1 MHLASESAM
10 RPELLRHAARG
21 PILLK
26 NVYPAPVVADAR
38 SLLFHGLANRLKHE
52 LPWVGVISE
61 NSDGFQ
67 DALRV
72 PFFFYIKRLF
82 VMVLQM
88 ASISV
93 GMWVKVDCKNSMG
106 LAFEHD
112 GIVAD
117 TASNPEQ
124 VIVIHYAPA
133 GLRVITETTLSQ
145 FMKMGDNA
153 RIVSE
158 ITSLSSTVIV
168 ARARSQ
174 LGRADCQHFVHRC
187 YHGSAYSRQVF
198 KISLFGFGFGLA
210 IVLASIFG
218 MTLARKTS

>member
-1 MHLASESAM
+1 
-10 RPELLRHAARG
+10 
-21 PILLK
+21 
-26 NVYPAPVVADAR
+26 
-38 SLLFHGLANRLKHE
+38 
-52 LPWVGVISE
+52 
-61 NSDGFQ
+61 
-67 DALRV
+67 
-72 PFFFYIKRLF
+72 
-82 VMVLQM
+82 MVLQM

-133 GLRVITETTLSQ
+133 GIAETTLSQ

-168 ARARSQ
+168 DRARSH
-174 LGRADCQHFVHRC
+174 LGRADCRNCQHFVHWC
-187 YHGSAYSRQVF
+187 YHGSAYSRLVF
-198 KISLFGFGFGLA
+198 LFGFGFGLA

>member
-1 MHLASESAM
+1 
-10 RPELLRHAARG
+10 
-21 PILLK
+21 
-26 NVYPAPVVADAR
+26 
-38 SLLFHGLANRLKHE
+38 
-52 LPWVGVISE
+52 
-61 NSDGFQ
+61 
-67 DALRV
+67 
-72 PFFFYIKRLF
+72 
-82 VMVLQM
+82 M

-112 GIVAD
+112 GIVVD
-117 TASNPEQ
+117 IASNPGVLEITEGNPEQ

-133 GLRVITETTLSQ
+133 GIAETTLSQ

-168 ARARSQ
+168 DRARSQ
-174 LGRADCQHFVHRC
+174 LGRADCKHFVHWC
-187 YHGSAYSRQVF
+187 YHGSAYSRLLF
-198 KISLFGFGFGLA
+198 LFGFGFGLA

-218 MTLARKTS
+218 MTLAWKTRS